1 MARFEA
7 GVQELFSEISEKPL
21 DKETGEDY
29 NGRNVADVRHVL
41 RRGRIVA

>member
-29 NGRNVADVRHVL
+29 NGRNVADVRHVI
-41 RRGRIVA
+41 GGVA